1 MTLVR
6 NFHVAA
12 MLVLLCCCALL
23 AAPVRAHHSFAIY
36 DFRTMIPFDG
46 VVVTLNF
53 RNPHIEMTLR
63 TVDANGREQIIDFV
77 EGPPASMYT
86 RSGLQPQQ
94 IAPGTR
100 ITAIG
105 SPQTQDPGK
114 FYLRMIRL
122 QDGSEY

>member
-1 MTLVR
+1 MTR
-6 NFHVAA
+6 TRTI
-12 MLVLLCCCALL
+12 LVLLLSCCALL
-23 AAPVRAHHSFAIY
+23 PVPALPHHSFAIY
-36 DFRTMIPFDG
+36 DFRTLIPFDG

-53 RNPHIEMTLR
+53 RNPHIQMTLR
-63 TVDANGREQIIDFV
+63 TVDTNGREQLIDFV

-86 RSGLQPQQ
+86 RNGLKPEQ

-100 ITAIG
+100 ITAVG

-114 FYLRMIRL
+114 FYLRTIRL